1 MLDSSLPP
9 MMGTT
14 KQDEDDNDDH
24 NDDDDDDDGN
34 FDHAEIGNVDDINSH
49 ICSLEICTLLA
60 VRLCC

>member
-14 KQDEDDNDDH
+14 KQDEDDNGDY
-24 NDDDDDDDGN
+24 NDDDDDDGN